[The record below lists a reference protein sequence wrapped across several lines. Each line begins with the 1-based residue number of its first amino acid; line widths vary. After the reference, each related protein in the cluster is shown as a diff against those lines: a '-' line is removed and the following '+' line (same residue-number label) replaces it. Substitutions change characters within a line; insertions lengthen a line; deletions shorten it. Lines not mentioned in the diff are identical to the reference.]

1 MRISDWSSD
10 VCSSDLPL
18 LREYRRRFYRRAGM
32 TGTNMT
38 RYPIVAAA
46 LFFIFPTAPALAS
59 GPSFDCAKATRQL
72 DRAICAWGTVASLDG
87 EMAAVF
93 ADWQR
98 GCARS
103 EGRRVGEGCVSTL

>member
-1 MRISDWSSD
+1 MDGRG
-10 VCSSDLPL
+10 LHPRQPNRRPL

-72 DRAICAWGTVASLDG
+72 DRAICAWGTVASLAG

-93 ADWQR
+93 ADWPPI
-98 GCARS
+98 
-103 EGRRVGEGCVSTL
+103 GRASCRDRVCQYGKIAV

>member
-1 MRISDWSSD
+1 MDGRG
-10 VCSSDLPL
+10 LHPRQPNRRPL

-59 GPSFDCAKATRQL
+59 GPSFDCAKDRKSLVSGRSVAVRVELGGRPILQKKKKATDQYL
-72 DRAICAWGTVASLDG
+72 H
-87 EMAAVF
+87 
-93 ADWQR
+93 
-98 GCARS
+98 
-103 EGRRVGEGCVSTL
+103 